1 MALGDGIRRNIASV
15 DPTERALLRDAL
27 IELNRRA
34 FPGNRGD
41 TPAPGGVSWWFKQD
55 EIHQATHVHDG
66 PEFLPWHREIVNRLE
81 AMLRQINPQ
90 LSLHYWDWTQDPT
103 NILNANLGGGLT
115 GTLNLFEEAFMGYG
129 GSTPQPIGPPW
140 QNAAA
145 PWRSDGFYV
154 PGASPN
160 RDGPGGTPADPPTV
174 VNRSIV
180 GSPASAAGDT
190 AIVNAGDYAVMRGLL
205 ENVHDDMHSFVRMGG
220 QHISFRDPFVFLLHS
235 NVDRLF
241 ARWQTN
247 PADPA
252 YPARLDPATV
262 YGTESNLDVVVGAVT
277 QNVNHNVEPWSTGH
291 SFDQFGVEHFTR
303 PWYAPENQ
311 GVPKTYKHPSVVFPP
326 CYDTNFT
333 AVPIVQVMNP
343 GSPPVINF
351 NDVPTGETTVRA
363 AIFRIYGC
371 TNVTVRVK
379 AGAGPAAPFSVL
391 HPASGTV
398 TIGHGTNFYVDAR
411 IWLAYTAGP
420 ALVPVPDGSVTF
432 ECPEK
437 PGTEFTFVLKA
448 NAINRQRVAVM
459 MALDQSWSMSFAAGT
474 LGATRLEVLKDAA
487 RKFMELIQQ
496 DNGVGLIRFDHD
508 SYAVNDPTFPGLA
521 VTKITSNNI
530 FDPNRVAAVNAVNIH
545 NANPAGNTS
554 VGDGVDRARQILNAL
569 PAGDYDQKAMIVLTD
584 GLENQP
590 LSIADVIA
598 AGAIDNRTFAIGLGN
613 EQQVNTVTL
622 RALANGSG
630 GFLYLTGL
638 LSSSIDDYF
647 RLSKFFLQILAGV
660 TNTSIIVDP
669 SGSIAP
675 GIKVRIP
682 FYVSEADID
691 CTALVMTDANVVDFA
706 IEAPDGT
713 LIDPAMAA
721 GLGITYGVGDQT
733 KHYRFTL
740 PVAIGAGQRA
750 GVWHAVLM
758 VNDADFK
765 KALSRMRDQNDQ
777 RPFQRLATHGARYSV
792 VIQTYSNLK
801 MAIQVEQ
808 SSFEPGAIL
817 TFQAALTE
825 YDIPVEKRAQAQVEL
840 TRPGGSVVILPMTE
854 TEPGTFEVETKAT
867 FAGVYHARIMAKGVT
882 LRGTAFTREQLAN
895 AAVWKGGDEPYQ
907 PPRGS
912 EKDDWGRLLTCLVS
926 EENLSPEMQERLK
939 KQGINLDGIR
949 QCLKTFSRGSMSNPD
964 YESQSEG
971 YGQTVSIKTR
981 QEIPP
986 TKAKQ
991 SRKRG

>member
-15 DPTERALLRDAL
+15 DPAERALLRDAML
-27 IELNRRA
+27 ELNRRF
-34 FPGNRGD
+34 FPGSRTD
-41 TPAPGGVSWWFKQD
+41 AVPGGVSLWFKQD
-55 EIHQATHVHDG
+55 EIHQATHVHGG
-66 PEFLPWHREIVNRLE
+66 PEFLPWHREVVNRYE
-81 AMLRQINPQ
+81 EMLRQVNPL

-103 NILNANLGGGLT
+103 NIPNANLGGGLT
-115 GTLNLFEEAFMGYG
+115 GTLNLFTPDFMGYG

-140 QNAAA
+140 QNATA

-154 PGASPN
+154 PDAANYRSTSPFDVVN
-160 RDGPGGTPADPPTV
+160 NNPADPPRTV
-174 VNRSIV
+174 DRSVV
-180 GSPASAAGDT
+180 GSPASTLGDT
-190 AIVNAGDYAVMRGLL
+190 NIVNAGDYAIMRGLL
-205 ENVHDDMHSFVRMGG
+205 ESVHDAMHGFVRMGG

-241 ARWQTN
+241 ARWQT
-247 PADPA
+247 DPA
-252 YPARLDPATV
+252 HPTRLDPTAV
-262 YGTESNLDVVVGAVT
+262 YGSESNLTVIVDGHP
-277 QNVNHNVEPWSTGH
+277 QNVNNNVEPWSTGH
-291 SFDQFGVEHFTR
+291 SHDQFDVEHFTR

-371 TNVTVRVK
+371 TNVTVRVR
-379 AGAGPAAPFSVL
+379 AGAGPAAPFSIL

-398 TIGHGTNFYVDAR
+398 TVGHGSNLYVDAR

-437 PGTEFTFVLKA
+437 PGAEFTFVLKA
-448 NAINRQRVAVM
+448 TAINRQRVAVM

-474 LGATRLEVLKDAA
+474 LGATRLEVLKDAS

-508 SYAVNDPTFPGLA
+508 SYAVNDPTFPGLG
-521 VTKITSNNI
+521 VSRIMSNNI
-530 FDPNRVAAVNAVNIH
+530 FDPNRVAAVNAVNLH

-590 LSIADVIA
+590 ISIADAIA
-598 AGAIDNRTFAIGLGN
+598 AGAVDNRTFAIGLGN
-613 EQQVNTVTL
+613 EQQVNTVAL

-669 SGSIAP
+669 SGAIAP
-675 GIKVRIP
+675 GIEVRIP

-691 CTALVMTDANVVDFA
+691 CTALVMTDENVVDFA

-721 GLGITYGVGDQT
+721 GLGITYGVGNQT

-740 PVAIGAGQRA
+740 PVAIGTGQRE
-750 GVWHAVLM
+750 GVWYAVLM
-758 VNDADFK
+758 VNKADFK
-765 KALSRMRDQNDQ
+765 RALSRLRDQNDQ
-777 RPFQRLATHGARYSV
+777 RPFQRFATHGARYSV

-840 TRPGGSVVILPMTE
+840 ARPGGSVVILPMIE
-854 TEPGTFEVETKAT
+854 TEPGKFEVETKAT
-867 FAGVYHARIMAKGVT
+867 YAGVYHARILAKGVT
-882 LRGTAFTREQLAN
+882 LRGTAFTREQLAS
-895 AAVWKGGDEPYQ
+895 AAVWKGGDQPYQ
-907 PPRGS
+907 PPRSGD
-912 EKDDWGRLLTCLVS
+912 KDDWLRLLACLLS
-926 EENLSPEMQERLK
+926 EENLSSELQERLK
-939 KQGINLDGIR
+939 NAGIDLDGIR
-949 QCLKTFSRGSMSNPD
+949 QCVKTFSRNVAFEQV
-964 YESQSEG
+964 YESQSES
-971 YGQTVSIKTR
+971 Y
-981 QEIPP
+981 
-986 TKAKQ
+986 
-991 SRKRG
+991 SRKVSTKTKRRREK